1 MSNINQMQMKPG
13 EDKILTV
20 GAGATWKQVIDFL
33 NPMGFAVDIMQTDYD
48 FSIGGSIATNVH
60 GWQANKPPLISTVKG
75 FTIVLAN
82 GGVQYCTKD
91 NENKDL
97 FNAAIGGYG
106 LLGVVTEIELQ
117 VRENKVYKL
126 NAEHITKEAFV
137 KKFEKSVI
145 AGKDVEMFFAR
156 FDLDKNNFLDK
167 LVFSAYTDTKVAPA
181 SEPLKDFN
189 NGNFILNKA
198 FAFTQ
203 YSNIVKLMR
212 QYLERKRQDVSIAS
226 NITRNQ
232 LMYNPVGN
240 YVTRNDKKIDLL
252 QEYFIPRKNFVEFVQ
267 FLQSIKSDL
276 AKPLM
281 NITLRQVNKD
291 DQSILNY
298 ANDDM
303 IAFVMFFRGPKNQAF
318 EVLMEKIS
326 LKMTDKSLSLEGNY
340 YLPYRAYQTKEQ
352 FQKAYP
358 KFQTFND
365 IKAKYD
371 PEKHFTNKFYENY
384 LESPEIKTT
393 TSINEVGNHGV
404 NTLNTNT
411 TAK

>member
-1 MSNINQMQMKPG
+1 MHQSH
-13 EDKILTV
+13 T
-20 GAGATWKQVIDFL
+20 
-33 NPMGFAVDIMQTDYD
+33 
-48 FSIGGSIATNVH
+48 
-60 GWQANKPPLISTVKG
+60 
-75 FTIVLAN
+75 
-82 GGVQYCTKD
+82 
-91 NENKDL
+91 
-97 FNAAIGGYG
+97 
-106 LLGVVTEIELQ
+106 
-117 VRENKVYKL
+117 
-126 NAEHITKEAFV
+126 
-137 KKFEKSVI
+137 
-145 AGKDVEMFFAR
+145 
-156 FDLDKNNFLDK
+156 
-167 LVFSAYTDTKVAPA
+167 
-181 SEPLKDFN
+181 
-189 NGNFILNKA
+189 
-198 FAFTQ
+198 
-203 YSNIVKLMR
+203 
-212 QYLERKRQDVSIAS
+212 
-226 NITRNQ
+226 
-232 LMYNPVGN
+232 
-240 YVTRNDKKIDLL
+240 
-252 QEYFIPRKNFVEFVQ
+252 YFIPRKNFVEFVQ